1 MHGFFHSAGAHEHAQ
16 EASAFRCMKPMQK
29 CYLGV
34 QQTTSCTR
42 AAHCTECPSKR
53 MRRARAQGLCASSC
67 TVHPRRESKAA
78 SEFPYNDRAFFLFF
92 SYIMETNNSRK
103 NAGGLKSTTPIR
115 LNLQKP
121 SISSGLPRR
130 KKQRGAAV
138 LRQRSQYIISL
149 IPHKSAIFLIIL
161 HESSVLRCR
170 RSLRGLF
177 FPQKTTF

>member
-16 EASAFRCMKPMQK
+16 EASAFRWMKPMQK

-67 TVHPRRESKAA
+67 TVHPRRESNAA
-78 SEFPYNDRAFFLFF
+78 SEFPCNDRAFFLFF
-92 SYIMETNNSRK
+92 SYIMEKNNSRK

-121 SISSGLPRR
+121 SITSGLRR
-130 KKQRGAAV
+130 RT
-138 LRQRSQYIISL
+138 
-149 IPHKSAIFLIIL
+149 
-161 HESSVLRCR
+161 
-170 RSLRGLF
+170 
-177 FPQKTTF
+177 KTTRCGGLATAFSIYIYLYWQGPEKHRIETIA